1 MKERLREIVRRLE
14 RVYGPRPW
22 RRHGRSALDALIGTI
37 LSQHTSDVNSNAA
50 FAGLRRAFPSWD
62 ACLDA
67 HPRAVERAIR
77 CGGLARQKTRNIR
90 SILTMLRAQRGCLS
104 LEFLGRRPTAEA
116 WEYLCRLP
124 GVGPKTAACVLL
136 FYWGRPVFPVDTHIY
151 RIARRMGLIPET
163 ATAAEA
169 HEILGE
175 YCSPRLVYPLHVLLI
190 EHGRK
195 VCRARGPSCGSCV
208 LRDLC
213 SRPQKSSVRPDAAGR
228 PRAGGLLPGPRGFA

>member
-1 MKERLREIVRRLE
+1 MRERLRQIVRRLE

-37 LSQHTSDVNSNAA
+37 LSQHTSDANSNAA

-67 HPRAVERAIR
+67 HPRALEMAIR

-90 SILTMLRAQRGCLS
+90 SILATLRAERGRLS
-104 LEFLGRRPTAEA
+104 LEFLGRRPTAQA
-116 WEYLCRLP
+116 LDYLRGLP

-136 FYWGRPVFPVDTHIY
+136 FYWGRPVFPVDTHIH

-169 HEILGE
+169 HEILGDH
-175 YCSPRLVYPLHVLLI
+175 CPPGLVYPLHVLLI
-190 EHGRK
+190 EHGRR
-195 VCRARGPSCGSCV
+195 VCRARGPSCGSCA

-213 SRPQKSSVRPDAAGR
+213 LWPQKSGDRLAVAAR
-228 PRAGGLLPGPRGFA
+228 TRAGGPLPGPRGFA